1 MEGSGLCVG
10 LCVEL
15 PDREGLMVVVEG
27 GLELGM
33 RVYRGLDVCVGGGV
47 PVGEGGGVDVCV
59 REGLPV
65 GEGGGVDV
73 REGLWLDV
81 SDR

>member
-1 MEGSGLCVG
+1 MG

-27 GLELGM
+27 GLELGV
-33 RVYRGLDVCVGGGV
+33 RVYRGLGVCVGGGV
-47 PVGEGGGVDVCV
+47 
-59 REGLPV
+59 PV